1 MGNKEVVIQG
11 KTVKDA
17 CLTARK
23 ILQAEEKH
31 LQIEVLDEGSR
42 GLLGLWWRPA
52 TIRAILRPEHTSGRR
67 DRDAEADREGMAE
80 VIGGV
85 LRVHGPHGTGQAA
98 MVIPT
103 PGAVLRVNGIVVHG
117 PRQIREDEE
126 VDVEPVEEVR
136 PAGVE
141 VEVSADGFTA
151 RAKVTPQVTVRHE
164 LVDQNPQSV
173 LQLFTQH
180 HEERIKVIAAADVE
194 AALWTKGVTF
204 GLNREE
210 ILLAVETAD
219 GVPRV
224 VARGDPVREGQDGF
238 IEYLFDREP
247 VEIVYGD
254 EEKVNYWERY
264 VFPSVKEGELLA
276 VLHEPVPGVPGRKVT
291 GEIVLPRPTRE
302 VSLRVKDGVV
312 IDDGGRKAVA
322 AIAGRPVVEGYRERY
337 LKVVQ
342 MMVHPTD
349 VDMKSGNLSFRGD
362 LLILGNVNEGMRVV
376 AHGDITVM
384 GNSSGAVIQ
393 AGGMVICRGSLI
405 GCQVRAG
412 GLKLLYNRLAPL
424 LNSLDQ
430 ILEQIAR
437 ETNRIRQHPVYSDKL
452 KKTDVSRIVR
462 FLLEK
467 KRQEINAIVTEYATA
482 LEKIDLPF
490 PAVFRELPLSIKN
503 LVLGPAGRE
512 ESSTDELQRMLE
524 KKVEIDH
531 LLDSLP
537 DQPGDILCSY
547 AQNSVL
553 DATGS
558 IVVAD
563 QGCYHSVLTAGKRVK
578 INGVFRGGEISALG
592 DVYIDEA
599 GSPGFSTR
607 KTARIKVAEEAVV
620 GIRKVFPETTV
631 QVGNRSFVF
640 YEERNRVRLYVG
652 PNGTLKI
659 GTLGNDEKHPGGDH
673 RVVAG
678 DN

>member
-1 MGNKEVVIQG
+1 MGNKEVIIQG
-11 KTVKDA
+11 RTVKDA
-17 CLTARK
+17 CLAARK
-23 ILQAEEKH
+23 ILNVEEKRMR
-31 LQIEVLDEGSR
+31 IEVLDKGFR
-42 GLLGLWWRPA
+42 GLWGLWGRPA
-52 TIRAILRPEHTSGRR
+52 TIRAFLQPEHPAGKRG
-67 DRDAEADREGMAE
+67 RDAGEDREGMAE
-80 VIGGV
+80 VVGGV
-85 LRVHGPHGTGQAA
+85 LRVYGPHGAGQAA
-98 MVIPT
+98 TIIPT
-103 PGAVLRVNGIVVHG
+103 PGVVLRVNGIVVHG
-117 PRQIREDEE
+117 TRQVREGEE
-126 VDVEPVEEVR
+126 VDVEPAEEVR

-141 VEVSADGFTA
+141 VEVSSDGFTA
-151 RAKVTPQVTVRHE
+151 TAKVTPQVTVRHE

-180 HEERIKVIAAADVE
+180 HEERTKVITATDVE
-194 AALWTKGVTF
+194 AALRTKGVTY
-204 GLNREE
+204 GLDREG
-210 ILLAVETAD
+210 ILSAVETAD

-238 IEYLFDREP
+238 VEYLFDREP

-291 GEIVLPRPTRE
+291 GEIVLPHPTRE
-302 VSLRVKDGVV
+302 ASLRVKDGVA
-312 IDDGGRKAVA
+312 IDDDGRKAVA
-322 AIAGRPVVEGYRERY
+322 AIAGRPVVGGYRERH

-349 VDMKSGNLSFRGD
+349 VDMKSGNLSFGGD
-362 LLILGNVNEGMRVV
+362 LLILGNVNEGMRVE

-412 GLKLLYNRLAPL
+412 GLKSLYNRLAPL
-424 LNSLDQ
+424 LSSLDQ

-437 ETNRIRQHPVYSDKL
+437 ETNRIRQYPVYSDKL

-467 KRQEINAIVTEYATA
+467 KRQEISAIVSEYAAA

-503 LVLGPAGRE
+503 LVSPAGRE
-512 ESSTDELQRMLE
+512 ESSSDELERMLE
-524 KKVEIDH
+524 KRAEIGR

-558 IVVAD
+558 IIVAD
-563 QGCYHSVLTAGKRVK
+563 QGCYHSTLTAGKRVK
-578 INGVFRGGEISALG
+578 IDGVFRGGEISALG
-592 DVYIDEA
+592 DVYIHEA

-607 KTARIKVAEEAVV
+607 KAARIRVAEEAVV
-620 GIRKVFPETTV
+620 GIRKVYPETTV
-631 QVGNRSFVF
+631 QVGNRPFVF
-640 YEERNRVRLYVG
+640 HEERKYVRLYLRS
-652 PNGTLKI
+652 NGTLKI
-659 GTLGNDEKHPGGDH
+659 GALGNDERQPDGDH
-673 RVVAG
+673 RVVA
-678 DN
+678 DDD